1 MPSLLTASARSFTT
15 RETPLL
21 VPLYDQRIGPWQIA
35 GNGSFV
41 CGAAST
47 VDISIPLKS
56 VQQQHCRFDYQNGR
70 LTVVRLEGRVW
81 VNEVPLHG
89 DTLLEPDDVI
99 SLGSLTLQVLASDP
113 LRPAVSDDDGN
124 ERRPVIVGGAAS
136 NVIFTGGT
144 DRRFHEAF
152 PRGGAVTAAKE
163 PQRGQLP
170 AGETADA
177 TAARVTRL
185 LQREAEAARKE
196 QQLKA
201 DELRLAELLAEL
213 EQART
218 DLLQEQQEQK
228 LESQKMAEAVAIRLD
243 AESMQQRLQRE
254 RQELDD
260 LSEQLQQQRT
270 QLMQAVAAQQTDF
283 AVKETALA
291 SRQLLLEQQQQD
303 SLLEQKN
310 VRQRQA
316 ELDTLQA
323 ELASQRQLLEQQ
335 HQDSLLEQQNV
346 RQRQAELDTL
356 QAELAS
362 QRQLLEQQHQDSL
375 LEQQNVRQRQAEL
388 DTLQAELAGQRQLLT
403 DRHQSL
409 EAREA
414 LLDDRTRRIQQ
425 AFMARSAFDSQ
436 QLHDLGQQEARAA
449 ELASRE
455 HELAERVAAVC
466 GWRRRQ
472 AASLAAQQA
481 DLDAVGH
488 DLRQQKTALRLRA
501 RELDAQESAYNQKV
515 AAASVDSSVRE
526 DREAELRAELME
538 AQRQQQLT
546 SLQLTAALTTCE
558 QLRAAADSQQLQST
572 VVQREIQLQELQLQ
586 LDALTAS
593 VTERDILIQ
602 DLHQQLLTV
611 LAERRDET
619 GSQTEGSPEPA
630 DVNQIWR
637 HPDES
642 AELFVPLS
650 VPENAVLSADAATT
664 AGSVTEAAAP
674 EARTDVAEVTLP
686 ANESLLQSLPP
697 GVLHQELLRLLQ
709 LSQPAPVKLP
719 PSESPSETVASNE
732 DLTSASIVP
741 LLDEGTAR
749 MLEQSDPEVRSHV
762 EKILFNQRRTDDET
776 KDMAAPRSSTT
787 SRRIQPRGAG
797 RQESGE
803 TAPQPRPPIS
813 YIDAYNNG
821 SLSLTSDQPA
831 FEVAAEAADRMG
843 EKAKSQETAAEAP
856 APVTSRTADEM
867 VRYVRRTNTNATIN
881 QSLQQ
886 LRRLSAE
893 ASQTAI
899 TKHSL
904 RRHRKGFLVRT
915 TAIVAGMVAVVWAPP
930 WLLLWTK
937 NPQLAVWGPLA
948 VFSAACLE
956 LIRKLVVV
964 LRLERRKLVE
974 PIAKPRPQILRP
986 ELSPQEM
993 EADAEIEDQHPL
1005 L

>member
-99 SLGSLTLQVLASDP
+99 SLGSLTLQLLASDP
-113 LRPAVSDDDGN
+113 LRPAGSNDDGN

-283 AVKETALA
+283 AVKETELA
-291 SRQLLLEQQQQD
+291 SRQLLLEQQQQV
-303 SLLEQKN
+303 SLLEQKD

-346 RQRQAELDTL
+346 RQRQAELD
-356 QAELAS
+356 A
-362 QRQLLEQQHQDSL
+362 
-375 LEQQNVRQRQAEL
+375 
-388 DTLQAELAGQRQLLT
+388 LQAELAGQRQLLT

-501 RELDAQESAYNQKV
+501 RELDAQESAYHQKV

-526 DREAELRAELME
+526 DRESELRAELME
-538 AQRQQQLT
+538 AQRQQQLS

-593 VTERDILIQ
+593 LTERDILIQ

-719 PSESPSETVASNE
+719 PSESPSEPVASNE

>member
-213 EQART
+213 EQARA

-283 AVKETALA
+283 AVKETELA
-291 SRQLLLEQQQQD
+291 SRQLLLEQQQQV
-303 SLLEQKN
+303 SLLEQKD

-346 RQRQAELDTL
+346 RQRQAELD
-356 QAELAS
+356 A
-362 QRQLLEQQHQDSL
+362 
-375 LEQQNVRQRQAEL
+375 
-388 DTLQAELAGQRQLLT
+388 LQAELAGQRQLLT

-501 RELDAQESAYNQKV
+501 RELDAQESAYHQKV

-526 DREAELRAELME
+526 DRESELRAELME
-538 AQRQQQLT
+538 AQRQQQLS

-572 VVQREIQLQELQLQ
+572 VVQREIQLQELQQQ

-593 VTERDILIQ
+593 LTERDILIQ